1 VQIISDLQ
9 NYMEY
14 RSQNLLFKFEGTTEA
29 CLHNAMVL
37 GNFNFDLSK
46 AILAQNKSQ
55 VMFGS
60 EFKDPSLLEE
70 LLKDHLNW
78 SKLRQILSSGAEF
91 SLEPLSN
98 DDRIQDLEYHLNRS
112 NHKSA
117 LKNSRILDDLI
128 NKDIRHGF
136 ALPLPIETYKEFKNT
151 SIAPLGCQEQE
162 TINAQGEHVPKYRMT
177 HDQTFPG
184 PLGKSVNLRVIK
196 EAYIASSSARSFIT
210 LLTYNDVLQKQK
222 SVCVNLILT
231 QHTVDVI

>member
-1 VQIISDLQ
+1 MQIISDLQ
-9 NYMEY
+9 NHMEY
-14 RSQNLLFKFEGTTEA
+14 RSQNLLFKSKGTTEA

-37 GNFNFDLSK
+37 RNFNFDLSK

-70 LLKDHLNW
+70 L
-78 SKLRQILSSGAEF
+78 QILSSGAEF

-136 ALPLPIETYKEFKNT
+136 ALTLPIETYKEFKNT
-151 SIAPLGCQEQE
+151 SIAPLG
-162 TINAQGEHVPKYRMT
+162 
-177 HDQTFPG
+177 
-184 PLGKSVNLRVIK
+184 
-196 EAYIASSSARSFIT
+196 
-210 LLTYNDVLQKQK
+210 
-222 SVCVNLILT
+222 
-231 QHTVDVI
+231 